1 MIFLHILTLLLS
13 FMCLLLPSA
22 SSAED
27 SSNLIYNGD
36 FEQIDSSG
44 IPDGWYTESWFTS
57 EGYTVY
63 GTESGMDGG
72 NAATI
77 HNLGSNDARFAQT
90 VSVEPDAL
98 YKLSG
103 YIRAS
108 EIPDAGWGANL
119 SIEGL
124 YAYTDG
130 LYDTHDQWQYV
141 TMYGET
147 GEDQTEVTIFVR
159 LGGYS
164 GESEGFAAFD
174 NIRLEQV
181 DSIPADSIAVR
192 WYQLDQSYVEDDVWT
207 EDDEPSASPFWP
219 WLLVLSA
226 AYLLLLFLSASYIMR
241 RPVLQQ
247 RPESTKPYALI
258 LILVFSFIV
267 HYILS
272 LRISGYPVDIN
283 CFLSWGATMGQV
295 GPSGFYTTT
304 SFCDY
309 PPAYMLILWL
319 NNACSSFL
327 KALCGGSLPAFISD
341 EAILKL
347 VPGLCDLGL
356 ACTAY
361 ALSRK
366 RGMDVS
372 RSSLLALLLAFNPVL
387 LINSAA
393 WGQVD
398 SVLALLLVLVALFA
412 VAEKWQW
419 VMPCFMLAVL
429 AKPQALMLGFLGLT
443 AIIIAW
449 IRGSRTVRRSMLIG
463 VGYAAAVALV
473 IILPFT
479 IGQKPGWLIAKYT
492 DTLSSYP
499 YATVNTANL
508 YYLFGYNW
516 KSISTSAA
524 FIPCVLLAFISLC
537 WALGCAY
544 ALRKKEAKYW
554 QLEAVLYS
562 IFTVFFLSCAFLNV
576 TWSTMGAG
584 AMAFCVVCTTLLY
597 IRSGDLKKLPFLG
610 ALLFLM
616 LYTLGIKMHERYLFP
631 AVVFFLLAFILH
643 RDRRILILFACSTL
657 TMFVNE
663 GIVLDNALRLGSSL
677 GHLNEDTVWL
687 ANILS
692 VINLLQIPL
701 GLWTACDLCL
711 LALEEKETP
720 LHSIFPI
727 QQLNADTKSPLTF
740 HPDPSLHWK
749 RLDTLLVLGITL
761 AYSLLAMW
769 NLGSTKAPQKPWTS
783 TAADEYVV
791 LDLGDTYQ
799 DFSFLYYCQVSYQ
812 NFSVQV
818 SEDGEVWSDP
828 YPAQMDQGECF
839 RWKYLMPSYT
849 NQGDIVFTAGNN
861 YRSVQK
867 LTGRYVRIKADQIG
881 LRLCEVIL
889 RESESVPKEDGSL
902 TMVSGKQIPYTIHDR
917 GNANPDSP
925 LYSDPLLLCDEQDTL
940 EGEPTWFTGTYFDE
954 IYHART
960 AFEHL
965 HGSTPYETTHPP
977 LGKVIMSWFVSIFG
991 MTPFGWRF
999 AGAFAGILM
1008 IPVMYLLGKQMTKKT
1023 SMAAAAALMM
1033 ALDCMHYTQTRIAT
1047 IDSFPVLFILCAYF
1061 FMLRFMQHDL
1071 VRMPL
1076 RSLLP
1081 DLALSGFFMGCAVA
1095 SKWIGV
1101 YAGIGL
1107 AILFF
1112 WTLGRTLLLAKHSRE
1127 MLNADPES
1135 PDADLLTF
1143 RSSNAGRVCLH
1154 LCLWCILFFV
1164 AVPVVIYLLSYIPYF
1179 SYQHPRSLGAY
1190 LKLVWK
1196 AQEGMLSY
1204 HSTPR
1209 LGMDHPFYSPWYE
1222 WPVIYRPMYYAM
1234 AYYTDPGKSFSI
1246 FAFGNPAVW
1255 WTGLAGIVCV
1265 FIVFIIRHRYLRDD
1279 LSGSFHLTSSSWSI
1293 NPAFVLLSLLAQYLP
1308 WVLVPRGTYIY
1319 HYFASVPFL
1328 ILANMLTLNWL
1339 KERWPKAG
1347 RTVLI
1352 VYLVLCLACF
1362 VILFPYASGFSTSY
1376 AWLDFAKQFLHV
1388 YYALPAG

>member
-1 MIFLHILTLLLS
+1 MHLFAWLLS
-13 FMCLLLPSA
+13 FLFLLLPSVSFSEA
-22 SSAED
+22 D
-27 SSNLIYNGD
+27 HNLIYNGD

-44 IPDGWYTESWFTS
+44 IPEGWYTESWFTA

-63 GTESGMDGG
+63 GTESGMDDG
-72 NAATI
+72 NAVTI

-90 VSVEPDAL
+90 VSVEPDSL

-124 YAYTDG
+124 YAYTEG
-130 LYDTHDQWQYV
+130 LFDTHGQWQYV

-147 GEDQTEVTIFVR
+147 GEDQTEVTVFVR

-164 GESEGFAAFD
+164 GESEGFASFD
-174 NIRLEQV
+174 HIRLERV
-181 DSIPADSIAVR
+181 DSIPNDSIAVR
-192 WYQLDQSYVEDDVWT
+192 WYQLDQSDISEDVWT
-207 EDDEPSASPFWP
+207 DDDSEPSSSPFWP
-219 WLLVLSA
+219 YLLVLSLG
-226 AYLLLLFLSASYIMR
+226 YLLLVFLSSSYLMHQ
-241 RPVLQQ
+241 P
-247 RPESTKPYALI
+247 STQLRKDIAKPYPLI
-258 LILVFSFIV
+258 LILFASFV
-267 HYILS
+267 LHYILS

-283 CFLSWGATMGQV
+283 CFLSWGATMGQT
-295 GPSGFYTTT
+295 GPAGFYSTT

-319 NNACSSFL
+319 NNACSQLL
-327 KALCGGSLPAFISD
+327 KSLCGGVLPSWTSD
-341 EAILKL
+341 TAILKL
-347 VPGLCDLGL
+347 IPSLCDLGL
-356 ACTAY
+356 AYCVY
-361 ALSRK
+361 RVSRK
-366 RGMDVS
+366 QENDRIYASM
-372 RSSLLALLLAFNPVL
+372 LALLMAFNPVL
-387 LINSAA
+387 LLNSAA

-398 SVLALLLVLVALFA
+398 SVLALLLVLVAIFA
-412 VAEKWQW
+412 MRNQWQW

-429 AKPQALMLGFLGLT
+429 AKPQALMLGFLGLS
-443 AIIIAW
+443 AIVIAW
-449 IRGSRTVRRSMLIG
+449 LKGDRTVRRKMLVG
-463 VGYAAAVALV
+463 VGCAAVLALL
-473 IILPFT
+473 IILPFS
-479 IGQKPGWLIAKYT
+479 INQKPGWLLAKYT

-508 YYLFGYNW
+508 YYLFGFNW
-516 KSISTSAA
+516 RPITSSAA
-524 FIPCVLLAFISLC
+524 FIPCVLLAFVALC
-537 WALGCAY
+537 WALSCAFV
-544 ALRKKEAKYW
+544 LRRKGAVCW
-554 QLEAVLYS
+554 MLEPVIYG
-562 IFTVFFLSCAFLNV
+562 IFTVFFLCCSFLHV
-576 TWSTMGAG
+576 TWSVMGTG
-584 AMAFCVVCTTLLY
+584 AMAFCVICTTLLY
-597 IRSGDLKKLPFLG
+597 IRSGNLKHLPFLG
-610 ALLFLM
+610 AILFLM

-631 AVVFFLLAFILH
+631 AVAFFLIAFILH
-643 RDRRILILFACSTL
+643 RDRRILVLFACSTL

-663 GIVLDNALRLGSSL
+663 GIVLDNAIRLGSSL
-677 GHLNEDTVWL
+677 GHLNEDTIWL
-687 ANILS
+687 ADILS
-692 VINLLQIPL
+692 AINLLQIPL
-701 GLWTACDLCL
+701 ALWTASDLCL
-711 LALEEKETP
+711 LGEKEY
-720 LHSIFPI
+720 LHPVRRILSIPDFHES
-727 QQLNADTKSPLTF
+727 AKSPLTY
-740 HPDPSLHWK
+740 HPDDSLHWK
-749 RLDTLLVLGITL
+749 RLDTFLVLGITM
-761 AYSLLAMW
+761 AYSFLAMW

-783 TAADEYVV
+783 TANGEYVI
-791 LDLGDTYQ
+791 LDLGDIHQ
-799 DFSFLYYCQVSYQ
+799 DFSFLYYCQVSYY

-849 NQGDIVFTAGNN
+849 SQGDIQFTGGNT

-889 RESESVPKEDGSL
+889 RESISMPKEDGSL
-902 TMVSGKQIPYTIHDR
+902 TLVSGERIPYTILDH
-917 GNANPDSP
+917 GNANKESP
-925 LYSDPLLLCDEQDTL
+925 LYSDPQLLCDEQDTL
-940 EGEPTWFTGTYFDE
+940 EGEPTWYTGTYFDE

-965 HGSTPYETTHPP
+965 HGSAPYETTHPP
-977 LGKVIMSWFVSIFG
+977 LGKVIMSWFVALFG

-999 AGAFAGILM
+999 AGALAGILM
-1008 IPVMYLLGKQMTKKT
+1008 IPVMYLLGKQMTKST
-1023 SMAAAAALMM
+1023 IMASAAALMM

-1071 VRMPL
+1071 TVAPF

-1112 WTLGRTLLLAKHSRE
+1112 WTLVRTLLLGKASRE
-1127 MLNADPES
+1127 MLENNPDS
-1135 PDADLLTF
+1135 PHAEVLF
-1143 RSSNAGRVCLH
+1143 CRSARAGRVCIF
-1154 LCLWCILFFV
+1154 LCLWCLLFFV

-1179 SYQHPRSLGAY
+1179 SYQHPQSLGAY

-1222 WPVIYRPMYYAM
+1222 WPIIYRPMYYAM
-1234 AYYTDPGKSFSI
+1234 AYFTEPGKSFSI

-1255 WTGLAGIVCV
+1255 WTGLAGIACV
-1265 FIVFIIRHRYLRDD
+1265 FIVFLFRHRYLQDD
-1279 LSGSFHLTSSSWSI
+1279 LAGSVHLSSSSWSV

-1328 ILANMLTLNWL
+1328 ILAIMLSLNWL
-1339 KERWPKAG
+1339 KEHFPKTG
-1347 RTVLI
+1347 RIVLI
-1352 VYLVLCLACF
+1352 VYLVLCLAF
-1362 VILFPYASGFSTSY
+1362 FIVLFPYASGFSTSY

-1388 YYALPAG
+1388 YYAMPAG